1 MNQDW
6 AKSEATSAIE
16 YDERPRSHVE
26 SVLVESPEII
36 ASVHQA
42 VSELEKR
49 LSGVL
54 RGTDDEG
61 NKLMGDPRAA
71 LVPLAETISDHNRQ
85 ISQVRTR
92 LVSIL
97 DRLEL

>member
-6 AKSEATSAIE
+6 AKSEETAAIE

-42 VSELEKR
+42 VTELEKR
-49 LSGVL
+49 LSAVL
-54 RGTDDEG
+54 RSTPDEAA
-61 NKLMGDPRAA
+61 KLASDPRET
-71 LVPLAETISDHNRQ
+71 LVPLAETIGDHNRQ

-92 LVSIL
+92 IVSIL